1 MHGGPWAC
9 SKRMLCC
16 SAFAV
21 LTTIGCE
28 ALSTTCTTHGCT
40 RQHGELRDSGKG
52 KGSSMVLT
60 DTPRR
65 VTARSARHGEQGDRG
80 KGKGGNSGGGG
91 GGGDGTLAQRQSSRR
106 ARPASSSSGLVVIGT
121 SHKTGTFLLVYLWR
135 LFKELSSTPHSQT
148 LDTAEPAAQAGLAR
162 ILTRSSRILDR
173 VRCYV
178 HPLRVRALRRVPR
191 LARRQRSPGPARLS
205 LRGNP
210 G

>member
-91 GGGDGTLAQRQSSRR
+91 GGGDSTLAQRQSSRR

-135 LFKELSSTPHSQT
+135 LFKELSSTPHIK
-148 LDTAEPAAQAGLAR
+148 P
-162 ILTRSSRILDR
+162 
-173 VRCYV
+173 
-178 HPLRVRALRRVPR
+178 
-191 LARRQRSPGPARLS
+191 
-205 LRGNP
+205 
-210 G
+210 

>member
-1 MHGGPWAC
+1 MRGGPWAC

-21 LTTIGCE
+21 LTTTGCE

-80 KGKGGNSGGGG
+80 KGKGGKSGGGG

-135 LFKELSSTPHSQT
+135 LFKELSSTPHVK
-148 LDTAEPAAQAGLAR
+148 P
-162 ILTRSSRILDR
+162 
-173 VRCYV
+173 
-178 HPLRVRALRRVPR
+178 
-191 LARRQRSPGPARLS
+191 
-205 LRGNP
+205 
-210 G
+210 